1 MKITVKT
8 LQKMKEKNE
17 KITALTAYET
27 LFAGFIDSMGIDV
40 ILVGDSA
47 GMVFAGHNTTI
58 PVTMED
64 MIYHSQSVKR
74 AVKNA
79 LLVVDLPFMS
89 YQVSI
94 EEALRNAG
102 RLVKEGGAEAVKLEG
117 GQAVAAQVKSCVEAG
132 IPVMGHLGM
141 TPQSVNRFGGF
152 RTQGKSS
159 EDAKKLKE
167 DALAIQEAGAF
178 SLVLE
183 KIPATLAGEITDMLQ
198 IPTIGIGAGVHT
210 DGQILVTQDMLGMYE
225 EFKPKF
231 VRLYANLA
239 EDIRDAVG
247 RYAADVKNGVFPSEE
262 ESY

>member
-8 LQKMKEKNE
+8 LQKMKEKGE

-27 LFAGFIDSMGIDV
+27 LFAGYIDSAGIDV

-64 MIYHSQSVKR
+64 MIYHSRSVKR

-89 YQVSI
+89 YQISV

-117 GQAVAAQVKSCVEAG
+117 GKSVAAQVKSCVEAG

-152 RTQGKSS
+152 KTQGKSS

-183 KIPATLAGEITDMLQ
+183 KIPAALAEEITDMLQ
-198 IPTIGIGAGVHT
+198 IPTIGIGAGEHT

-239 EDIRDAVG
+239 QDIRKAVA
-247 RYAADVKNGVFPSEE
+247 RYATDVKNGVFPSED